1 MFSIQT
7 NLIYDESKL
16 NNKKCI
22 GGNSQVKNFDLKKI
36 NKFVKA

>member
-7 NLIYDESKL
+7 NFIYDESKL

-22 GGNSQVKNFDLKKI
+22 GGNSQVKILI
-36 NKFVKA
+36 